1 MSPLPEPSVKPP
13 FDKWYRRG
21 RRVGVTMGM
30 GPALPAV
37 LLENRGKIA
46 AKQTKYVVRVATDP
60 DDPEERREFEVS
72 EDRILLDGD

>member
-13 FDKWYRRG
+13 FGEWYRRG
-21 RRVGVTMGM
+21 RRVGVTVGM

-46 AKQTKYVVRVATDP
+46 AKQTKHVVRVATDP

-72 EDRILLDGD
+72 EDRIVLDGY